1 MSPVQGLVRLRK
13 HQFGRQLVP
22 ATAVAATRAYP
33 FSGVPEHELNW
44 TDPEI
49 DAGSRDIIAPPH
61 REAPDLTA
69 SLEFPRLAY
78 NDIPLIMSGF
88 FGGDVAPSGGG
99 TAKTWAW
106 DPASETIDDPDLYTY
121 EFGDDVLTDWF
132 QDVDGIITSFE
143 IAGPVGLGP
152 LTASTDWMFGAVNST
167 GSTDSPVSGTVPTPG
182 LNVSTTDVIAYL
194 KDLALYIGDDPY
206 TLESN
211 QIADALYAFTLRGE
225 QEVDVKRWANGDQS
239 FDADAMVPG
248 ARTIELEC
256 RLAKTDDTV
265 GLLSESDHWMSDDA
279 VNRYIR
285 MEATSTSEA
294 QAGVPYAFAFEGPA
308 RYYTRTEDAEGG
320 NSLIVLTAR
329 FFYDPDD
336 FGGVFRPTVVNTLT
350 EAQLGL
356 AGS

>member
-1 MSPVQGLVRLRK
+1 MPVQGLVRLRK

-22 ATAVAATRAYP
+22 GTPVAATRAYP

-49 DAGSRDIIAPPH
+49 DTGSRDITAPPH

-69 SLEFPRLAY
+69 GLEFPRLAY

-106 DPASETIDDPDLYTY
+106 DPASETIDDPDLFTY

-132 QDVDGIITSFE
+132 QDGDGIVESFE
-143 IAGPVGLGP
+143 ISGPVGLGP
-152 LTASTDWMFGAVNST
+152 LTATANWRFGSARST
-167 GSTDSPVSGTVPTPG
+167 GWTDAPVVGTVPTPA
-182 LNVSTTDVIAYL
+182 LHVSTTDVIVYL
-194 KDLALYIGDDPY
+194 KDGAVYIGDTPY
-206 TLESN
+206 SLESN
-211 QIADALYAFTLRGE
+211 QFVNALYSFTLRGE

-239 FDADAMVPG
+239 FDADELVPG
-248 ARTIELEC
+248 ARTIELEA
-256 RLAKTDDTV
+256 RLHKTEDTV
-265 GLLSESDHWMSDDA
+265 GLLSESDYWGRDSA
-279 VNRYIR
+279 VNRFLR
-285 MEATSTSEA
+285 MEFISTELA
-294 QAGVPYAFAFEGPA
+294 QAAVPYAFAFEMPG
-308 RYYTRTEDAEGG
+308 RWYTRTEDAEGG
-320 NSLIVLTAR
+320 NSVIVLTSRA
-329 FFYDPDD
+329 FYEPDD
-336 FGGVFRPTVVNTLT
+336 FGGIFRPTVVNTLT